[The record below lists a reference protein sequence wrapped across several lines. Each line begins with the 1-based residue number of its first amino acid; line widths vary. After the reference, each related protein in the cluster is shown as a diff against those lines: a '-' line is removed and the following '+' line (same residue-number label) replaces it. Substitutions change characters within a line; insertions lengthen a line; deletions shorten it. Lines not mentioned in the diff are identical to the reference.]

1 MQKIVRYLLVLVW
14 VLQGGES
21 LPGLVVA
28 GSTDV
33 HTSTKI
39 SEDLRQRLLADPAR
53 RDWLARHRIGITIQ
67 PYGPYHAVI
76 VGPTRTPEVQNGL
89 MITLASFGLHPFR
102 VDASLKGWTP
112 LVEAET
118 RDNTRPI
125 LSPQHTVDW
134 IWLAVFLLAVLGLIA
149 SIVQRKGLLRLA
161 KGQKDV
167 RDEQQRMDRELDGLQ
182 GEQRG

>member
-33 HTSTKI
+33 HTSTNI

-76 VGPTRTPEVQNGL
+76 IGPVRTPEVQSGL
-89 MITLASFGLHPFR
+89 MITLSSFGLRPFR
-102 VDASLKGWTP
+102 VEIPSEGFTP
-112 LVEAET
+112 LIAANDKQQAPPT
-118 RDNTRPI
+118 

-161 KGQKDV
+161 KGQEVV
-167 RDEQQRMDRELDGLQ
+167 RDEQRRMDRELDGLQ
-182 GEQRG
+182 GDQRG